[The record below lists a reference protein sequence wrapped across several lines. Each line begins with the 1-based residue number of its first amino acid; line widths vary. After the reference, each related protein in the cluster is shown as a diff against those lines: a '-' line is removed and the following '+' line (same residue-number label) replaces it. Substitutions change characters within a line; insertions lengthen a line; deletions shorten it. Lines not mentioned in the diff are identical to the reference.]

1 MINIKAKINQNEA
14 KMSLQRINEISSS
27 EKISNID
34 KNLKQLKRGKK
45 TQINKIRSEKVVIK
59 QILFLINKHNYFLF

>member
-14 KMSLQRINEISSS
+14 KMPLQRISEISSS

-45 TQINKIRSEKVVIK
+45 IQINKIRSEKVVIK
-59 QILFLINKHNYFLF
+59 QILFLINIPNYFLF